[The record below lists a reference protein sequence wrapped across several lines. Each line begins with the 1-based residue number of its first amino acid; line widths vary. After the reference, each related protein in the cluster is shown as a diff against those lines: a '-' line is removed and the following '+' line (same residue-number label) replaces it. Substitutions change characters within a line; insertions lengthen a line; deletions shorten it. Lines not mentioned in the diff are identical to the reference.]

1 MKFMAL
7 LIEKTFYFLIDS
19 YLIDSAFAAVKR
31 DAEFN
36 SRYTEGIQ
44 KGDLFH
50 EHWYITG

>member
-7 LIEKTFYFLIDS
+7 LIEKTFYFFIDS

-31 DAEFN
+31 DTEFN
-36 SRYTEGIQ
+36 RRYTEGIQ
-44 KGDLFH
+44 KGHLFH